1 MPASSASC
9 QECTHPLRFM
19 AVFTQGL
26 VLNLRLRSHSGTLFD
41 ASHVLPGSEGV
52 TLVLAS

>member
-1 MPASSASC
+1 MPASSTSC

-26 VLNLRLRSHSGTLFD
+26 VLNLRLTSRSGTLSD
-41 ASHVLPGSEGV
+41 ASHVLSGSERV
-52 TLVLAS
+52 TLALAS